1 MPLRVRLTGGL
12 GHAFFAAT
20 TWALPEAEK
29 NASGA
34 RGRLLSPDGVTIL
47 LTSAIL
53 TASTCQTCRPERN
66 LDGQKLKRFACS
78 SPLHSSCPE
87 RKVTNAL
94 RCAQP
99 TTPKGT
105 YCLRSGTENPG
116 NLTRPSAVEVVKGS
130 SENLSGARA
139 FGRSCNFSETKFRMP
154 ALRGLTL
161 PVT

>member
-1 MPLRVRLTGGL
+1 MRVRLTGGL

-34 RGRLLSPDGVTIL
+34 RGRLLSPDGENIV

-53 TASTCQTCRPERN
+53 TASTCQNRQPERN
-66 LDGQKLKRFACS
+66 RHGRKLRRCASGSLLHCS
-78 SPLHSSCPE
+78 WPE

-94 RCAQP
+94 LCAQP

-116 NLTRPSAVEVVKGS
+116 NSTRPCAAEVVEGS
-130 SENLSGARA
+130 FENLSEARA
-139 FGRSCNFSETKFRMP
+139 LGCSCTYSETKLRIP
-154 ALRGLTL
+154 ALRGLTW